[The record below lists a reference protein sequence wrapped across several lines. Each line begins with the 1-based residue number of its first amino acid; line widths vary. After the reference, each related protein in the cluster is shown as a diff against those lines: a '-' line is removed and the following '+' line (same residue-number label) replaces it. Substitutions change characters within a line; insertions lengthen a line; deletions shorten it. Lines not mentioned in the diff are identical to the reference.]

1 MNTHFPEGGRPFG
14 LEKAN
19 FHGSNYMAEAP
30 TIAGAEVIGS
40 LKREIL
46 NTIFGT
52 TPEPYF
58 AAQKLLMMELA
69 YEWFGGDEAIWQE
82 MPDQRQAIVVDDGAS
97 APGAVLTAATAAV
110 PGGFGTVNMPVG
122 AASYAAAKINARLHF
137 PTGWATIVSKT
148 GGNTLVLNSLTS
160 LPIPAIVQG
169 QVIPMGA
176 EIRSDSERQ
185 IFNHFRAQGIERFNY
200 ITTIAAAREYGR
212 KEWLKIQNLEQTN
225 RLSEEWNALIYQ
237 FKWDMIVEMWNGN
250 RASQLNSSGK
260 VAKGTDG
267 IKTQMLAGGVT
278 PIATPLGAM
287 IAAHE
292 AASHSTNYRTSGVT
306 YNIAPTELL
315 YELSK
320 AYKEQQ
326 VRYAPNDMVA
336 NLNLDAIKIGSR
348 THVLVPCD
356 AMADPNYFPG
366 WEGHLFMIDK
376 AAVKMAGMRGMP
388 VLDINGAMQRELLKF
403 TDAKGSRDDLQTNPL
418 EATFAPMLINPLS
431 TQLLLVS

>member
-1 MNTHFPEGGRPFG
+1 MNTYFPEGGRPFG

-19 FHGSNYMAEAP
+19 PHGSNFLTEAP
-30 TIAGAEVIGS
+30 TVAGAEVIGS
-40 LKREIL
+40 LRREIL

-69 YEWFGGDEAIWQE
+69 YQFFGGDEATWQE

-97 APGAVLTAATAAV
+97 LAGTVLSAATPAV
-110 PGGFGTVNMPVG
+110 PGGFATVNMPVG
-122 AASYAAAKINARLHF
+122 AQSYAAAKINARLHF
-137 PTGWATIVSKT
+137 QTGYATIASKT
-148 GGNTLVLNSLTS
+148 GGNTLVLNALVGQ
-160 LPIPAIVQG
+160 PIPAIVQG
-169 QVIPMGA
+169 AAIPMGA
-176 EIRSDSERQ
+176 EIRADAERR
-185 IFNHFRAQGIERFNY
+185 IVNHFRAQGIERFNY

-225 RLSEEWNALIYQ
+225 RLSEEWNALVYQ
-237 FKWDMIVEMWNGN
+237 FKWDMIVEMWNGS
-250 RASQLNSSGK
+250 RAAQLQDNGK

-267 IKTQMLAGGVT
+267 VKTQMLNGGVV
-278 PIATPLGAM
+278 PIPATLGTF

-292 AASHSTNYRTSGVT
+292 AASHSTNYRSSGIT
-306 YNIAPTELL
+306 YNIGPSELL
-315 YELSK
+315 YEISK

-326 VRYAPNDMVA
+326 VRYTPNDMVA
-336 NLNLDAIKIGSR
+336 NLNLDSIKIGSR

-366 WEGHLFMIDK
+366 WDGHLFMIDK
-376 AAVKMAGMRGMP
+376 AALKMAGMRGMP
-388 VLDINGAMQRELLKF
+388 TLDINGTMQRELLKF

-431 TQLLLVS
+431 TALLVVS